1 MVQSAPQMTECIAK
15 IKACQGD
22 QAKLDYAFDLTE
34 RFAIPRQPNHPYAE
48 SACVRPTEGET
59 GRQYRS
65 SGGVTNGDDFEP
77 QWPAENGGE
86 VVDGSLTWTA
96 EDITFD
102 SLRYRID
109 SVTWTAPDGITL
121 SDETIIDQPALQ
133 EARVTVAGG
142 TAGQKYR
149 IVGVVTTTTGLEYEV
164 RIELKVK

>member
-1 MVQSAPQMTECIAK
+1 MTECIAK
-15 IKACQGD
+15 LKVCQGD

-34 RFAIPRQPNHPYAE
+34 RFAIPRQPDHPYA
-48 SACVRPTEGET
+48 SGARVRPIAEGT
-59 GRQYRS
+59 GFQYQS

-77 QWPAENGGE
+77 QWPTEDGGV

-121 SDETIIDQPALQ
+121 SDEQVIDQPALQ

-142 TAGQKYR
+142 TAGEKYR
-149 IVGVVTTTTGLEYEV
+149 IVGVVTTTNGLEYEV

>member
-1 MVQSAPQMTECIAK
+1 MTECIATL
-15 IKACQGD
+15 KACQG
-22 QAKLDYAFDLTE
+22 ALSVLDYALDLTE
-34 RFAIPRQPNHPYAE
+34 RFSIPRQPNFPYA
-48 SACVRPTEGET
+48 SGAHVRPIDGGT
-59 GRQYRS
+59 GWQYQS

-77 QWPAENGGE
+77 QWPTEEGGT

-102 SLRYRID
+102 SLRYRIA
-109 SVTWTAPDGITL
+109 SVEWTAPDGITL
-121 SDETIIDQPALQ
+121 SDESVIDQPAMQ
-133 EARVTVAGG
+133 EVRVTVAGG

>member
-1 MVQSAPQMTECIAK
+1 MTECIATL
-15 IKACQGD
+15 KACQGS
-22 QAKLDYAFDLTE
+22 QSVLDYALDLTE
-34 RFAIPRQPNHPYAE
+34 RFSIPRQPNFPYANG
-48 SACVRPTEGET
+48 AHVRPIEGGT
-59 GRQYRS
+59 GWQYQS

-77 QWPAENGGE
+77 QWPTEEGGT

-121 SDETIIDQPALQ
+121 TNEQVIDQPAMQ
-133 EARVTVAGG
+133 EVRVTVAGG

-149 IVGVVTTTTGLEYEV
+149 IVGVVVTTTGLEYEV

>member
-1 MVQSAPQMTECIAK
+1 MTECIATL
-15 IKACQGD
+15 KACQGSE
-22 QAKLDYAFDLTE
+22 ARLDYALDLTE
-34 RFAIPRQPNHPYAE
+34 RFSIPRLPNFPFA
-48 SACVRPTEGET
+48 AGARVRPVEGGT
-59 GRQYRS
+59 GWQYQS

-77 QWPAENGGE
+77 QWPTEDGGTIA
-86 VVDGSLTWTA
+86 DGSLIWTA

-121 SDETIIDQPALQ
+121 SDESIIDQPAMQ
-133 EARVTVAGG
+133 EVRVTVEGG

-164 RIELKVK
+164 RIELRVK